1 MMFQRKVQILS
12 GLVLLLSL
20 LFIGTF
26 LFSPDTRAVREATG
40 VLIDKQQSEKLT
52 KIDIQRPGLP
62 EFTLIKRTGQWYAR
76 RDAKEYPVKN
86 ERVADFLKP
95 FSKPSVFPTRA
106 STIQAHERLGLS
118 DQTAVRV
125 RMWHD
130 EHEGPTLDLYF
141 GDMDATGKEIYFR
154 LANQNEVKS
163 AEDLFSSYLQSSP
176 QSWYDLRL
184 FPQSNGQSMT
194 PELVQKITWKVDNK
208 DSFSIQRSSTSQ
220 WFGFG
225 NGLESKEIDTRKVEA
240 FLRDL
245 IGATGDDFADSLQNT
260 SNVLEV
266 LITLE
271 LGDGRSKKV
280 SILSDPI
287 TKIHAAS
294 VTDTPYTYLLS
305 EWQYNQLIMDAA
317 WFIKT
322 EE

>member
-26 LFSPDTRAVREATG
+26 FFSPDTIAVREATG
-40 VLIDKQQSEKLT
+40 VLIDKQQSEKII

-76 RDAKEYPVKN
+76 RDTKEYPVKN

-106 STIQAHERLGLS
+106 STLQAHERLGLS
-118 DQTAVRV
+118 DTNAVRV
-125 RMWHD
+125 RMWYD
-130 EHEGPTLDLYF
+130 EHKEPTLDLYF
-141 GDMDATGKEIYFR
+141 GAMDAMGKEIYFR
-154 LANQNEVKS
+154 LADQNEVKS

-194 PELVQKITWKVDNK
+194 PELVQKITWTVDNQG
-208 DSFSIQRSSTSQ
+208 SFSILRSSTSQ
-220 WFGFG
+220 WSGLG
-225 NGLESKEIDTRKVEA
+225 NGLESKEIDTKKVDS

-245 IGATGDDFADSLQNT
+245 IGATGDDFTDPVQNT
-260 SNVLEV
+260 SDVSKV
-266 LITLE
+266 FITLE
-271 LGDGRSKKV
+271 LGDGRTKKV
-280 SILSDPI
+280 SILSDAA
-287 TKIHAAS
+287 TKTHVAS

-305 EWQYNQLIMDAA
+305 EWQYNQLIKDAA

-322 EE
+322 AE